1 MEERLRNLFRDFN
14 PDPKPHEPVTT
25 DSLEHVQ
32 LIMMMEEEFGFEITD
47 EEENRLHTFTD
58 FVKLAESKA

>member
-14 PDPKPHEPVTT
+14 QDPKPNEPVTT

-32 LIMMMEEEFGFEITD
+32 LIMMMEEEFDFEITD
-47 EEENRLHTFTD
+47 EEESRLHTFTD

>member
-14 PDPKPHEPVTT
+14 QDPKPNEPVTT
-25 DSLEHVQ
+25 DSLEQVQ

-47 EEENRLHTFTD
+47 EEENGLKTFTD
-58 FVKLAESKA
+58 FVKLTESKA